1 MVVERKERG
10 LVTLCDKSI
19 LLHKAFVLSFFPPPP
34 LAEHHIIIIIIIII
48 IHCKIDLQLDFGKTT
63 TTMALTTSE
72 LPWPAHHTKRY
83 PMAIAETQCG
93 EGGGPLEGLKHAT
106 FWTSKSVV
114 KKFFFKK
121 KKLPEV
127 FVALES
133 VWQTGVFSVH
143 ILLTI
148 QKQRNMTLVTRRQP
162 HSDVGHLVA
171 ATF

>member
-1 MVVERKERG
+1 M
-10 LVTLCDKSI
+10 LCDKSI
-19 LLHKAFVLSFFPPPP
+19 LLHKDFVLSFFPPPP

-48 IHCKIDLQLDFGKTT
+48 IIHRKMDLQLDFGKTT
-63 TTMALTTSE
+63 TTMVLTTSE
-72 LPWPAHHTKRY
+72 LPRPAHHTKRY
-83 PMAIAETQCG
+83 PMAIAETRCG

-114 KKFFFKK
+114 KKLFFK

-133 VWQTGVFSVH
+133 VRQTGVFSVR

-148 QKQRNMTLVTRRQP
+148 
-162 HSDVGHLVA
+162 
-171 ATF
+171 